1 MILWN
6 KIKKLSLRTKIITTL
21 VIISIVTTTVA
32 LTINFSRADEN
43 SVYSTTQTID
53 GITFQNGRL
62 EYKNGISTYTVDV
75 VNDNVD
81 TYNLKYINITFTKA
95 DNSVE
100 TLIGYIGETILK
112 DEAKT
117 LTASID
123 DDLTNVTKLTF
134 SIVK

>member
-6 KIKKLSLRTKIITTL
+6 KIKKLSFKTKIIASVL
-21 VIISIVTTTVA
+21 VIALITVA
-32 LTINFSRADEN
+32 VTLTINFSRADEN

-62 EYKNGISTYTVDV
+62 EYKNGVSTYTVDV
-75 VNDNVD
+75 VNDNGVI
-81 TYNLKYINITFTKA
+81 YNLKYINITFTKA

-100 TLIGYIGETILK
+100 TLIGYIGESILK
-112 DEAKT
+112 DEVKT